1 MALKKK
7 NKLPFVSVCTPTYNR
22 RPFIENMF
30 QMFRNQ
36 TYPKNRIEW
45 IIVDDGTDKIR
56 DLVEKSGI
64 TQIKYYELPEKITLG
79 AKRNLMHKYT
89 TGDKDSIIV
98 YMDDDDYYMPERIAH
113 AVEKLMQNPSALC
126 AGSSEIYI
134 YYKHIQKMYQA
145 GPYGPNHATAGT
157 FAFRKRLL
165 DENRYEDT
173 ACLAEE
179 KAFLKNYTVPF
190 VQLDPLKTILV
201 FSHIQNTFDKKKLLS
216 NPHPQYFKES
226 SKTVD
231 MFIRQP
237 CEAAIRKYFMEDIE
251 EQLRNYAPGDPSM
264 KPDVIVQMKE
274 IEIERDNMM
283 KKMQAEQ
290 NAAFPNGVP
299 QIVMQRDGEEPVIMS
314 IENAVNLLTQQH
326 KTIDE
331 LIKRNRDLQ
340 KRIAELEN
348 VRAPF
353 LESIGVSRNTPPP
366 TQPTTLHCAAS
377 AQPPTPPTLQQYNF
391 QSAVAAASMPI
402 ILNKTIKISQ

>member
-1 MALKKK
+1 MPAKKK
-7 NKLPFVSVCTPTYNR
+7 KQLPFVSVCTPTYNR
-22 RPFIENMF
+22 RPFIEVMF

-64 TQIKYYELPEKITLG
+64 PQIKYYELPEKITLG

-113 AVEKLMQNPSALC
+113 AVEKLMQTPSALA

-165 DENRYEDT
+165 DEHKYEDT

-179 KAFLKNYTVPF
+179 KSFLKNYTVPF

-201 FSHIQNTFDKKKLLS
+201 FSHNQNTFDKKKLLA
-216 NPHPQYFKES
+216 NPHPQYFRES
-226 SKTVD
+226 DKTVD
-231 MFIRQP
+231 MFVRQP
-237 CEAAIRKYFMEDIE
+237 CEAAIRKYFMEDIDE
-251 EQLRNYAPGDPSM
+251 KLRNYAPGDPSM

-274 IEIERDNMM
+274 IEAERENMM
-283 KKMQAEQ
+283 KKMQSEQ

-299 QIVMQRDGEEPVIMS
+299 QIVMQRDGEQPVVMS
-314 IENAVNLLTQQH
+314 LESAVNLLTQQH

-331 LIKRNRDLQ
+331 LIKRNRALQ
-340 KRIAELEN
+340 QRVAELESAR
-348 VRAPF
+348 VPF
-353 LESIGVSRNTPPP
+353 L
-366 TQPTTLHCAAS
+366 AAS
-377 AQPPTPPTLQQYNF
+377 SPTPTSSLPATLAPAQASPQPPAPTPFVFNKIVR
-391 QSAVAAASMPI
+391 VA
-402 ILNKTIKISQ
+402 